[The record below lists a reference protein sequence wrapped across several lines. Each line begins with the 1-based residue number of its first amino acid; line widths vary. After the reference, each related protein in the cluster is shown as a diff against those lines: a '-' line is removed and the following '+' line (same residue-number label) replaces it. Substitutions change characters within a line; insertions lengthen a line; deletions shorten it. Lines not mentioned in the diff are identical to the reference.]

1 MHLPVRNSA
10 AQHPVPQGSG
20 SGLPYSEVNSQ
31 SPTLVCTSKSQ
42 RMAKSDEPSYPHL
55 ALSLSDRLALER
67 TRLANERTLLAY
79 FRTGMALIIGGLSL
93 MNFFR
98 DYIYVWIGAAFV
110 PLGVAVVVGGWS
122 RYRFKRQRIHAN
134 MLTALARA

>member
-1 MHLPVRNSA
+1 
-10 AQHPVPQGSG
+10 
-20 SGLPYSEVNSQ
+20 
-31 SPTLVCTSKSQ
+31 
-42 RMAKSDEPSYPHL
+42 MAKSDEPSYPHL

-98 DYIYVWIGAAFV
+98 DYIYVWIGAGFV

-134 MLTALARA
+134 MLTALART